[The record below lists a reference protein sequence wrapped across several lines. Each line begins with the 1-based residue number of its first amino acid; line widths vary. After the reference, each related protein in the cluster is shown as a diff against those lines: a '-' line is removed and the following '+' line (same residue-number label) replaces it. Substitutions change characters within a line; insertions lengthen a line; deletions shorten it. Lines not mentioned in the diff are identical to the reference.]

1 MTRMT
6 CKPFRI
12 VAMSSHWTNSKL
24 DQPIRNKDWRRRPQI
39 QKRIPMTSITWPGLT
54 TQWRKPCN
62 FLPVFYYNLNVMKK
76 KTKQKIMYITK
87 WQKKIYYLYLLEAS
101 LSTLKKILYYVHFS
115 LWIIKKQKDKCVKNL
130 YFSSLHFSIMLL

>member
-1 MTRMT
+1 MFLVAVFCTLPPFKFSFTSFTSFFFQLDIVYTVFLKIILFFRAPFLSLIIMTRMT

-24 DQPIRNKDWRRRPQI
+24 DQPIRNKDWRQRPQI

-76 KTKQKIMYITK
+76 KQN
-87 WQKKIYYLYLLEAS
+87 KKLC
-101 LSTLKKILYYVHFS
+101 T
-115 LWIIKKQKDKCVKNL
+115 
-130 YFSSLHFSIMLL
+130 